1 MSLYAIIG
9 SGAAGLAAANAIRA
23 RDPAGQVYILTADP
37 FRHYSRPG
45 LAYVLSGEL
54 PEKQLTQFPR
64 EVFLRQKF
72 KFVESGVDS
81 INPGEHALRLLD
93 GRTLR
98 YDRLL
103 IATGATAAIPDTP
116 GIQMEGVVKLDS
128 MTDMQHIL
136 KTARRTRQAVV
147 VGGGITALE
156 LVEGLVARG
165 IETHYFLRGDRY
177 WSAVLD
183 EVESR
188 IVERRLVHDGV
199 KIHYFTNLV
208 EVQGQKGRVGA
219 VLAEENG
226 RTFTLPCQMVAVAI
240 GIQPRMELA
249 VQAGLETQR
258 GIIVDDHLRTSAP
271 DVFAAGDVAQV
282 FDAQSGQ
289 HLLDSLWT
297 PAILQGR
304 AAGDNMAGGDVVY
317 EKKYPFNVTRLAGLV
332 TTIIGRVG
340 KGEKAPG
347 GRPKGDADVPGIM
360 RGESEVWRLSPEA
373 VAAQTY
379 ADDNRLRLYLKDNVM
394 VGAVI
399 MGDQTLSRPIQMLIQ
414 QQADLGA
421 LRGRMLAENA
431 DLVKLLSDFWEGYR
445 LNHAAKIA

>member
-1 MSLYAIIG
+1 
-9 SGAAGLAAANAIRA
+9 N
-23 RDPAGQVYILTADP
+23 
-37 FRHYSRPG
+37 
-45 LAYVLSGEL
+45 
-54 PEKQLTQFPR
+54 
-64 EVFLRQKF
+64 
-72 KFVESGVDS
+72 
-81 INPGEHALRLLD
+81 
-93 GRTLR
+93 
-98 YDRLL
+98 
-103 IATGATAAIPDTP
+103 TP

-136 KTARRTRQAVV
+136 KTARRARRAVV

-156 LVEGLVARG
+156 LVEGLVAHG

-226 RTFTLPCQMVAVAI
+226 RQFTLPCQMVAVAI

-297 PAILQGR
+297 PAIQQGR
-304 AAGDNMAGGDVVY
+304 AAGANMAGGDVSY
-317 EKKYPFNVTRLAGLV
+317 EKKFPFNVTRLAGLV

-360 RGESEVWRLSPEA
+360 RGDSEIWRLSPEA

-379 ADDNRLRLYLKDNVM
+379 SGDNRLRLYLKDNVM

-399 MGDQTLSRPIQMLIQ
+399 MGDQTLSRPIQVLIQ
-414 QQADLGA
+414 QQADLGE
-421 LRGRMLAENA
+421 LRERMLAANA